1 VGISP
6 GLDCALRETATIAWR
21 GARRCESVE
30 PLLPA
35 EKLENAMAS
44 TLRFIEILALGTWVG
59 GIIFFS
65 FVVAPGAFGV
75 LGSRDQA
82 GTMVGFA
89 LGRLHWIGIVAGLI
103 YVVALVAER
112 RSIAA
117 IARPAA
123 ILVVLMIALTFYSQ
137 KFVTSRLAG
146 LRREMVSVDATPR
159 DNPLRVEFD
168 SLHQWSVRIEGTVLL
183 LGLAGLFLTV
193 RNFSPHR

>member
-1 VGISP
+1 M
-6 GLDCALRETATIAWR
+6 T
-21 GARRCESVE
+21 
-30 PLLPA
+30 
-35 EKLENAMAS
+35 S

-59 GIIFFS
+59 GIIFLS
-65 FVVAPGAFGV
+65 FVVAPGGFGV

-89 LGRLHWIGIVAGLI
+89 LGRLHWIGIEAGLI
-103 YVVALVAER
+103 YVLALVVER
-112 RSIAA
+112 RSLAA

-168 SLHQWSVRIEGTVLL
+168 SLHQWSVRIEAAVLL

>member
-1 VGISP
+1 M
-6 GLDCALRETATIAWR
+6 T
-21 GARRCESVE
+21 
-30 PLLPA
+30 
-35 EKLENAMAS
+35 S

-59 GIIFFS
+59 GIIF
-65 FVVAPGAFGV
+65 
-75 LGSRDQA
+75 LR
-82 GTMVGFA
+82 FA

-103 YVVALVAER
+103 YVLAFVVER
-112 RSIAA
+112 RSLAA

-168 SLHQWSVRIEGTVLL
+168 GLHQWSVRIEGAVLL

-193 RNFSPHR
+193 RDFSGPR

>member
-1 VGISP
+1 M
-6 GLDCALRETATIAWR
+6 T
-21 GARRCESVE
+21 
-30 PLLPA
+30 
-35 EKLENAMAS
+35 S

-59 GIIFFS
+59 GIIFLS

-89 LGRLHWIGIVAGLI
+89 LGRLHWIGIVAGLV
-103 YVVALVAER
+103 YVVALVVER
-112 RSIAA
+112 RSFAA

-159 DNPLRVEFD
+159 DNPMRVEFD

-193 RNFSPHR
+193 RGFSGPR

>member
-1 VGISP
+1 M
-6 GLDCALRETATIAWR
+6 T
-21 GARRCESVE
+21 
-30 PLLPA
+30 
-35 EKLENAMAS
+35 S

-59 GIIFFS
+59 GIIFLS

-103 YVVALVAER
+103 YVLALVVER

-168 SLHQWSVRIEGTVLL
+168 SLHQWSVRIEGTVLF
-183 LGLAGLFLTV
+183 LGLVGLFLTV
-193 RNFSPHR
+193 RDFSGPR

>member
-1 VGISP
+1 M
-6 GLDCALRETATIAWR
+6 T
-21 GARRCESVE
+21 
-30 PLLPA
+30 
-35 EKLENAMAS
+35 S

-59 GIIFFS
+59 GIIFLS

-103 YVVALVAER
+103 YVLALVVER
-112 RSIAA
+112 RSLAS

-123 ILVVLMIALTFYSQ
+123 IFVVLMIALTFYSQ

-159 DNPLRVEFD
+159 ENPLRVEFD
-168 SLHQWSVRIEGTVLL
+168 SLHQWSVRIEGAVLL

-193 RNFSPHR
+193 RGFSPPNH

>member
-1 VGISP
+1 M
-6 GLDCALRETATIAWR
+6 T
-21 GARRCESVE
+21 
-30 PLLPA
+30 
-35 EKLENAMAS
+35 S

-59 GIIFFS
+59 GIIFLS

-146 LRREMVSVDATPR
+146 LRREMVSVEATPR

-168 SLHQWSVRIEGTVLL
+168 SLHQWSVRIEGAVLL

-193 RNFSPHR
+193 RGFSPPNH

>member
-1 VGISP
+1 M
-6 GLDCALRETATIAWR
+6 T
-21 GARRCESVE
+21 
-30 PLLPA
+30 
-35 EKLENAMAS
+35 S

-59 GIIFFS
+59 GIIFLS

-103 YVVALVAER
+103 YVLALVVER

-183 LGLAGLFLTV
+183 LGLVGLLLTV
-193 RNFSPHR
+193 RDFSGPR

>member
-1 VGISP
+1 M
-6 GLDCALRETATIAWR
+6 T
-21 GARRCESVE
+21 
-30 PLLPA
+30 
-35 EKLENAMAS
+35 S

-89 LGRLHWIGIVAGLI
+89 LGRLYWIGIVAGLI
-103 YVVALVAER
+103 YVLAFVVER
-112 RSIAA
+112 RSLAA

-159 DNPLRVEFD
+159 DNPLRIEFD

-183 LGLAGLFLTV
+183 LALAGLFLTV
-193 RNFSPHR
+193 RSFSGSR

>member
-1 VGISP
+1 MG
-6 GLDCALRETATIAWR
+6 
-21 GARRCESVE
+21 
-30 PLLPA
+30 
-35 EKLENAMAS
+35 KLTS

-59 GIIFFS
+59 GIVFLS

-89 LGRLHWIGIVAGLI
+89 LGRLHWIGIVAGMI
-103 YVVALVAER
+103 YVVALVVER

-168 SLHQWSVRIEGTVLL
+168 SLHQWSVRIEGAVLL
-183 LGLAGLFLTV
+183 LGLTGLFLTV
-193 RNFSPHR
+193 RNFSPR

>member
-1 VGISP
+1 
-6 GLDCALRETATIAWR
+6 
-21 GARRCESVE
+21 
-30 PLLPA
+30 
-35 EKLENAMAS
+35 MAS
-44 TLRFIEILALGTWVG
+44 TMRFIEILALGTWVG

>member
-1 VGISP
+1 
-6 GLDCALRETATIAWR
+6 
-21 GARRCESVE
+21 
-30 PLLPA
+30 
-35 EKLENAMAS
+35 M
-44 TLRFIEILALGTWVG
+44 RFIEILALGTWVG

-168 SLHQWSVRIEGTVLL
+168 SLHQWSVRIEGAVLL

>member
-1 VGISP
+1 M
-6 GLDCALRETATIAWR
+6 T
-21 GARRCESVE
+21 
-30 PLLPA
+30 
-35 EKLENAMAS
+35 S

-59 GIIFFS
+59 GIIFLS

-103 YVVALVAER
+103 YLLALVVER
-112 RSIAA
+112 HSIAA

-168 SLHQWSVRIEGTVLL
+168 RLHQWSVRIEGAVLL
-183 LGLAGLFLTV
+183 LGLSGLFLTV
-193 RNFSPHR
+193 RGFSGPQ

>member
-1 VGISP
+1 M
-6 GLDCALRETATIAWR
+6 D
-21 GARRCESVE
+21 
-30 PLLPA
+30 
-35 EKLENAMAS
+35 KLTS

-59 GIIFFS
+59 GIIFLS

-103 YVVALVAER
+103 YVVALVVER

-123 ILVVLMIALTFYSQ
+123 IVVVLMIALTFYSQ

-159 DNPLRVEFD
+159 DNPMRVEFD
-168 SLHQWSVRIEGTVLL
+168 SLHQWSVRIEGAVLL

-193 RNFSPHR
+193 RNFSPR

>member
-1 VGISP
+1 
-6 GLDCALRETATIAWR
+6 
-21 GARRCESVE
+21 
-30 PLLPA
+30 
-35 EKLENAMAS
+35 MAS

-168 SLHQWSVRIEGTVLL
+168 SLHQWSVRIEGAVLL

>member
-1 VGISP
+1 
-6 GLDCALRETATIAWR
+6 
-21 GARRCESVE
+21 
-30 PLLPA
+30 
-35 EKLENAMAS
+35 LENAMAS

-168 SLHQWSVRIEGTVLL
+168 SLHQWSVRIEGAVLL

>member
-1 VGISP
+1 M
-6 GLDCALRETATIAWR
+6 T
-21 GARRCESVE
+21 
-30 PLLPA
+30 
-35 EKLENAMAS
+35 S

-59 GIIFFS
+59 GIIFLS

-146 LRREMVSVDATPR
+146 LRREMVSVEATPR

-168 SLHQWSVRIEGTVLL
+168 SLHQWSVRIESAVLL

-193 RNFSPHR
+193 RNFSGSR